1 MSAENK
7 EAPSATDY
15 ILHHLTFGKIHLGK
29 TTEETQVPEGAKAEH
44 KGNFH
49 LDTFS
54 VAMVLGLLF
63 VGLFA
68 MVARKATPGV
78 PGKLQNFVELIV
90 EMVDKQVK
98 ETFHGKSKV
107 IGPLSL
113 TIFCWVFLMNAM
125 DFLPVDL
132 LPTIAQWIGYTFFGA
147 DPHHVYLRV
156 VPTADVNQTFAMSL
170 TVVLFIIGFSIKAK
184 GLGGW
189 IKELFTA
196 PFHAESTGMK
206 IALLIPNFLMQ
217 MVELIAK
224 PISLSLRLFGNM
236 YAGELI
242 FILIALLPWWINWT
256 LGAPWAIFHIL
267 VVTLQAFVFM
277 MLTIV
282 YLSLAVEDH

>member
-1 MSAENK
+1 MAAEHH
-7 EAPSATDY
+7 APANATEY
-15 ILHHLTFGKIHLGK
+15 IQHHLTFNQTASG
-29 TTEETQVPEGAKAEH
+29 
-44 KGNFH
+44 FH
-49 LDTFS
+49 LDTFWIGLF
-54 VAMVLGLLF
+54 LGFVF
-63 VGLFA
+63 VGVFA
-68 MVARKATPGV
+68 FVARRATSGV

-90 EMVDKQVK
+90 EMVDSQIKDA
-98 ETFHGKSKV
+98 FHAKSKV

-132 LPTIAQWIGYTFFGA
+132 LPWLANHLFGIN
-147 DPHHVYLRV
+147 YLRA
-156 VPTADVNQTFAMSL
+156 VPTADVNQTFAMSIAVMFL
-170 TVVLFIIGFSIKAK
+170 IIGFSIKAK

-189 IKELFTA
+189 ITELFTA
-196 PFHAESTGMK
+196 PFHADGVLK
-206 IALLIPNFLMQ
+206 IILMPINFAFQLI
-217 MVELIAK
+217 ELAAK
-224 PISLSLRLFGNM
+224 PISLALRLFGNM

-242 FILIALLPWWINWT
+242 FILIALLPFWIQWA